1 MTTPNKIPS
10 REAIGM
16 AVRAARE
23 AAGLTLRDLAAVTS
37 ISHALLGR
45 TELGERDLGYAEM
58 LSIAIAV
65 NATEQ
70 TLREF
75 AMTFQRDG
83 IQEAR
88 QQMRD
93 LNKAQRRA
101 IEALISHDNGM
112 PVLDEGAGRPAPRKA

>member
-1 MTTPNKIPS
+1 
-10 REAIGM
+10 M

-23 AAGLTLRDLAAVTS
+23 AVGLTLRDLAAVTS

-58 LSIAIAV
+58 LSIALALK
-65 NATEQ
+65 TDER

-83 IQEAR
+83 VQEAR

-101 IEALISHDNGM
+101 IEALIATDNGL
-112 PVLDEGAGRPAPRKA
+112 PVLDVETERPSARKS